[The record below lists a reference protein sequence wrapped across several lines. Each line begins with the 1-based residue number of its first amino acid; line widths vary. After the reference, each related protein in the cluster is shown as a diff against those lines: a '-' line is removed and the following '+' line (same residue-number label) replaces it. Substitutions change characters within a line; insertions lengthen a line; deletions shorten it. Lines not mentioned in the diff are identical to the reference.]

1 MIYET
6 PFYTIDEKRAS
17 NNYYNIVIKSNI
29 TDCSLVLIKYSFD
42 LCVVSN
48 SNSQTQNGQGNQE
61 LEYLDN
67 EFRCLILVV
76 LWLFW
81 WSVFHFS
88 RNCRWIDIT
97 DVIVVHH
104 TSCTCAVTNIFKI
117 ICCVFPC
124 LPTIQ

>member
-88 RNCRWIDIT
+88 RNCR
-97 DVIVVHH
+97 
-104 TSCTCAVTNIFKI
+104 
-117 ICCVFPC
+117 
-124 LPTIQ
+124 